1 LFVGAHY
8 ELGIIYKIKKEYD
21 KAQMKFE
28 TALKLDP
35 DYINAHYELG
45 KIYMMKKEY
54 DKAERAF
61 RTVYQMNPNN
71 PDVCFMLGRVLSI
84 NNRTIPEAISMYNKS
99 LSLMPSNT
107 QGYIELGNLYLKVG
121 NRAQAIN
128 EFEKALKLNPD
139 AKNLKVQID
148 KLKRQR

>member
-1 LFVGAHY
+1 
-8 ELGIIYKIKKEYD
+8 
-21 KAQMKFE
+21 
-28 TALKLDP
+28 
-35 DYINAHYELG
+35 
-45 KIYMMKKEY
+45 MMKKEY